1 MYMYSHIQQLF
12 CYMVTTSLME
22 EEEEKVDI
30 YNKLTS

>member
-22 EEEEKVDI
+22 EEEKVDI